1 MQLLKINRFKSGC
14 DWTIGEFS
22 LIDHNGYPIFNGFTL
37 EPAGADSV
45 IPNMDLRIPQ
55 GEYSAIFDFSPSFNM
70 MLPLVFNE
78 NVSKSRRILIHAG
91 NQGKNTAGCI
101 LVGNEWADNY
111 VFKSKATLNTL
122 LSKLDRNGFSI
133 SITNTKGAI

>member
-1 MQLLKINRFKSGC
+1 
-14 DWTIGEFS
+14 
-22 LIDHNGYPIFNGFTL
+22 
-37 EPAGADSV
+37 
-45 IPNMDLRIPQ
+45 
-55 GEYSAIFDFSPSFNM
+55 M

-111 VFKSKATLNTL
+111 VFNSKATLNTL